1 MIHDSR
7 VFFLCF
13 FNSTFLLLFM
23 IIGECVTNAMVMT
36 MMLQDMGPARVF
48 EGRPY
53 TEGREAAAE
62 SGRESGGSEQRH
74 GRVGGGRRIR
84 RCMGDLQRFRD
95 A

>member
-1 MIHDSR
+1 
-7 VFFLCF
+7 
-13 FNSTFLLLFM
+13 
-23 IIGECVTNAMVMT
+23 
-36 MMLQDMGPARVF
+36 MGPARVF